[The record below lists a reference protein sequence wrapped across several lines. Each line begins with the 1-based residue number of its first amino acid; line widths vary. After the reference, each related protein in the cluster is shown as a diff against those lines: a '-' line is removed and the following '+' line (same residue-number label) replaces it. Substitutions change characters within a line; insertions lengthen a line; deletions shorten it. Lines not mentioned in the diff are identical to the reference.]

1 MLPRWGRNRVEGLQ
15 TEPRAAPA
23 SGALPGFQPHLL
35 LETESHGAW
44 GPGSRRPFP
53 TPVPSGPN
61 EVGISPQLLCPRAWV
76 LPEARPGPGA
86 RPSAPAWP
94 GSASKTGFHGRHRSC
109 ARATAPRA
117 PHDSVVRNWEPPPP
131 EAAFVAKDSDTG
143 RLLLSHHLVPWWG
156 RATASPRGQL
166 GSMGSQGPAAS
177 RNNLNRQIRPP
188 PWVPITDES
197 RVVRL
202 QEKR

>member
-1 MLPRWGRNRVEGLQ
+1 MGSPAGCSRNFLETVANVKGLQSGLFFDHMLPRWGRNRVEGLQ

-117 PHDSVVRNWEPPPP
+117 PHDSVVRNWEPPPR
-131 EAAFVAKDSDTG
+131 S
-143 RLLLSHHLVPWWG
+143 RI
-156 RATASPRGQL
+156 RGKGQ
-166 GSMGSQGPAAS
+166 
-177 RNNLNRQIRPP
+177 
-188 PWVPITDES
+188 
-197 RVVRL
+197 
-202 QEKR
+202 